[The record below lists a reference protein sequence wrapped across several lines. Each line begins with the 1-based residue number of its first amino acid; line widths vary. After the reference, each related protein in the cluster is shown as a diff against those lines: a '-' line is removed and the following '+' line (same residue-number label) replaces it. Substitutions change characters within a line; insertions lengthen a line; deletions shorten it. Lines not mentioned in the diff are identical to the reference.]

1 LRFATFKSAAAT
13 PPSKK
18 KNKKKKNYKIN
29 FKNFFFFF
37 IYFKR
42 NFGGG
47 LCAIRFFSFVKKR
60 REQNLPTGT
69 WANLNLTQFRYLI
82 DV

>member
-29 FKNFFFFF
+29 FKNFFFFLF
-37 IYFKR
+37 ILKGTLVVVSVLFVSFLLWKK
-42 NFGGG
+42 GGNKICQPG
-47 LCAIRFFSFVKKR
+47 
-60 REQNLPTGT
+60 REP
-69 WANLNLTQFRYLI
+69 I
-82 DV
+82 